1 MSVNLGTRFAGV
13 QIVVNS
19 PRQTQSKIA
28 EETRDFNV
36 VVNFIIILSHDLFGV
51 GPCRRLSKASWL
63 DNLNDYEQDVE
74 PTSSSA
80 LMAVFVYVPSLDINV
95 HAG

>member
-28 EETRDFNV
+28 EETTDLNV
-36 VVNFIIILSHDLFGV
+36 
-51 GPCRRLSKASWL
+51 CRELYHYS
-63 DNLNDYEQDVE
+63 
-74 PTSSSA
+74 
-80 LMAVFVYVPSLDINV
+80 
-95 HAG
+95 